1 MSEYIREKRME
12 NVAQKLSHTDES
24 IESIMLDAGYGD
36 KKSFYE
42 QFSRMYGCTPGEY
55 RRRMG

>member
-1 MSEYIREKRME
+1 MKSVMIVGVGGQGTLLASRVLGR
-12 NVAQKLSHTDES
+12 VV
-24 IESIMLDAGYGD
+24 LDAGYGD

>member
-1 MSEYIREKRME
+1 ME

-55 RRRMG
+55 RRRNARK